1 MVSKLIMFQWA
12 MYVIK
17 FLDKQTFWVRYNHDL
32 KKCIFYFLLQ
42 HESLLL
48 QQPQSQ
54 QGNNP
59 QLEELKSFKN
69 VLDRFLSFVQIS
81 KSNIQ
86 MGYKDKLD
94 SYEKQ
99 IINSNRPQKPIPPM
113 QLDQSLIPS
122 NVPSMLQ
129 SQRQVSND
137 PSAAYW

>member
-1 MVSKLIMFQWA
+1 MTSQIQISEYSLLIYF
-12 MYVIK
+12 I
-17 FLDKQTFWVRYNHDL
+17 
-32 KKCIFYFLLQ
+32 KCIAYFLLQ
-42 HESLLL
+42 HKSLLL

-86 MGYKDKLD
+86 MGYKDKLG

-99 IINSNRPQKPIPPM
+99 ILNSNRPQKPIPPM

-122 NVPSMLQ
+122 HVHSMLQ

-137 PSAAYW
+137 PSAAY